1 MPASEDALPSSPH
14 DEWVRR
20 FAARFGKL
28 QPMVSA
34 EQSLEVGA
42 AAFASAN
49 DLQPEEAA
57 LVFSEILDASVPLNE
72 LNRAYTAREGPLSL
86 PRPSDGV

>member
-1 MPASEDALPSSPH
+1 MPASQDSPPSWPH

-20 FAARFGKL
+20 FAARFGQL
-28 QPMVSA
+28 QPLVSV
-34 EQSLEVGA
+34 EQSCEVGG

-49 DLQPEEAA
+49 DLEPEEAA

-72 LNRAYTAREGPLSL
+72 LNRAYTTKSGP
-86 PRPSDGV
+86 R

>member
-1 MPASEDALPSSPH
+1 MPASDDGPLSWPH
-14 DEWVRR
+14 DEWVQR
-20 FAARFGKL
+20 FAARFAEL

-34 EQSLEVGA
+34 EQSREVGT

-49 DLQPEEAA
+49 DLGPEEAA

-72 LNRAYTAREGPLSL
+72 LNRAYTRKEGP
-86 PRPSDGV
+86 R